1 MPALRALLAGAAI
14 FCTLGAKAQTPVA
27 RAGAWL
33 AANRNAGG
41 SWGTVGEL
49 AERDT
54 ARVLLALQVARGD
67 SQTAPGSLDRPMSEG
82 YAWLASRPLDANQ
95 LLAEQALALTAA
107 NLDASAIL
115 AKLTQQRSGTSADFG
130 GFADH
135 NGDAY
140 DSALALQAFAANE
153 TLYGTFI
160 NGIVTSIVVHQ
171 NADGGWGIDGGFAS
185 NPLLTAEVLL
195 GLGSLHRQLA
205 PAAVIAAAQAYL
217 GRNTGI
223 DGSVAGDVLTTAV
236 AFRALAL
243 TGNAQHAYVTLLNA
257 RQEAAGSW
265 GGGNAYVT
273 ARVVE
278 ALGADRM
285 NLVIAAGG
293 FTLTPAAVADG
304 NTVTADVTV
313 TNAGTQTA
321 NQFTISLYAS
331 DARSAPIASVGSGRN
346 TEIGESRTFTIPFLP
361 AGLSGSRTLVA
372 VASTTPKVAE
382 IRDDDNEATATLT
395 VTGKPDLQLFAAD
408 ITTTPARPQPGQPAT
423 LLVTIRNGGE
433 GDVPAAGYA
442 IYDAHGGTGESLLQS
457 GTTGAV
463 AAGGSQTISLPVTL
477 TGGSHTIRAVA
488 DPGNSVAE
496 VSETNNEVR
505 KDVAVS
511 NVANVDLKLR
521 SVTVA
526 PPRPNAGDVV
536 TITAVVENSGTAPV
550 TGTIALYD
558 GVPGGGSVVINS
570 QTGAIDPQSTA
581 VVVSTYTV
589 KPTSRVIYAVA
600 DPDNLV
606 SEIDETNNSAFA
618 TLTDQ
623 LTDLEI
629 VRDGIVL
636 PKPMPAAGQSAS
648 ASVVV
653 RNKGLV
659 AATHVQV
666 DFYDDLPQRGGIQ
679 AAAVFV
685 DVPAQGSAVVPVTWN
700 VRAGQHLATAVV
712 NAGRGIFEPDY
723 VNNRATNSYT
733 ANGSGQD
740 VFFCTACGAVADVS
754 QLTVDPL
761 TLNVSGRVTL
771 PFIDGR
777 VATPYVVSIF
787 EDVDGDLA
795 FNPEVDNALG
805 STLVQ
810 PYGGGPIP
818 VIVAVQGTVRFAP
831 GHLVAY
837 LDSGNAV
844 AEVDE
849 SNNVADLYHQCS
861 TDAGRSVTP
870 RAAKWTTTNPSN
882 GMSTVGRILDTN
894 GDGVIDAN
902 DVPMVVI
909 ASVGGIIVRRGD
921 NGAVVWAKQF
931 DTSGKQITPV
941 IADLDGD
948 GKPEILAHTN
958 SDPVTGET
966 NQHRLVALN
975 AADGSRKWTSPQ
987 LARAGT
993 WESRIALGQTYLY
1006 AGAPAVADLD
1016 GDGHPELICGRTV
1029 LHGADG
1035 SIAWTGT
1042 GGAGRAWIEPGE
1054 LGGEDLYA
1062 ENFPDQ
1068 EAPIAVD
1075 VDGDG
1080 RLDVVAGNTVYRADG
1095 TILWQRSDLPDGY
1108 TAPVYLGGETRPH
1121 VCLVAQGRVWL
1132 LASDGTTTWGPIN
1145 IPNGALLGGA
1155 PTVFT
1160 AAGTQRIAVAGDG
1173 YLSAFN
1179 AANGAV
1185 LWTRQ
1190 VSTDTS
1196 FLNKATNAATFF
1208 NAFGAASLFY
1218 VSRTSFSIL
1227 DGASGAIQYSA
1238 PFGAES
1244 YYPGGPA
1251 IADIDDD
1258 GHAEA
1263 VVPGMDAVRIVG
1275 DPTWFGAPAIFNQWG
1290 FRSTNVANDHGSIPA
1305 HEVPDAFARQNF
1317 RGQQSLVTSTVINN
1331 PNLTVSYPRADGSE
1345 YPAKTKLIVR
1355 VGNNGWTAAPP
1366 AVVTFKRGTS
1376 DADAVVLGTA
1386 NTSAIAAGGY
1396 EDVVFTVTNPPA
1408 AFSFF
1413 AVVAAPSGVAECD
1426 ASDNRSPIF
1435 SVRLSAD
1442 VAAVA
1447 SSLVVSDLQPRPGDA
1462 VDLAATAMV
1471 SGAVNTGVLAA
1482 QFFLG
1487 NPAAGGMAIS
1497 PLLPVTLTSN
1507 NGVIAQ
1513 VSYRWTAAGS
1523 AGPVSIYVVFDPQ
1536 NAIPEDDETN
1546 NKASMA
1552 IVLSTAETVKKLSAT
1567 ITLTPPAAEP
1577 GTPVRA
1583 DLLVQNIGNV
1593 ALNDTVVSYSVSGGA
1608 GSGSVTLAALAKNNV
1623 ASLTLGTFIP
1633 AAAGTYF
1640 VTAAAADP
1648 DVTLLVSPKSVTV
1661 GSFAAG
1667 LLSVVPSRVPI
1678 TLPLVQVHAHV
1689 TRANTV
1695 AVADDPLL
1703 PLVKMHVQQAVDFQ
1717 TAKFLDSNVSTCFKC
1732 HVHVPGIAAIEA
1744 ARRLDGVHVN
1754 DAAEQ
1759 GALDR
1764 MLALRTGDGLLPGQA
1779 AYTTDGTTR
1788 TAAWALA
1795 QFHDATTVAAAL
1807 PAMTQ
1812 QVLHAQT
1819 AGGFWQCNGGC
1830 QSGVSFSGNEA
1841 QTLMAIDV
1849 LARTYDQT
1857 ADPAVLD
1864 ALTRGARWLIAYDLT
1879 PHNAND
1885 CELVARVGIALAHA
1899 KPYLDPGTAAL
1910 AQDRLGA
1917 IARFLRSLQNADGSF
1932 GLQTLGRPYTRNA
1945 QALEVLVL
1953 AGASPSDPAVRNA
1966 TLWFLNHHA
1975 GNGAWS
1981 ASLDEHGVDET
1992 AWSVIA
1998 LAAAWSKLTPLRAD
2012 LHLNL
2017 PAATDALT
2025 SLPAAGAS
2033 NASGDGRELVWH
2045 LGNVTDSGYDVY
2057 ANLRLNGL
2065 QTGETRAVA
2074 SAASITYTD
2083 PYSGQPVTRT
2093 LAVPT
2098 VTGTAPVGLA
2108 VATDR
2113 ASYSANQTVTVT
2125 ESITDA
2131 TAGITNDVVVRD
2143 SAGAT
2148 IATLAT
2154 GEALT
2159 GLPPASFAGWHCA
2172 LPVTVPSLPSGS
2184 GRVLPLTIDF
2194 AQQLAA
2200 LGAAGAFDVNSIRV
2214 SLDSAPSSELVY
2226 GWSPTA
2232 SGAAAGLLTIGL
2244 PDALPAGS
2252 ALAFHIFFDTADNG
2266 FKPASLFT
2274 RARIGGAGFTGSY
2287 YRLDLNRVS
2296 PFDFPV
2302 NESQVYYLTPAVV
2315 TRFEPTTDLGDN
2327 FPFAEGLPH
2336 DYFVSV
2342 WNGAFNAPAAGSYTF
2357 DLSSDEGS
2365 WLFIDGVQ
2373 VINYGGSHAAGHKT
2387 GAVTLTAG
2395 FHSFRVTHLEW
2406 NGEEYLSLRWAPPGS
2421 GLVPIPAENLFPF
2434 VPTAPAGLV
2443 VGAPEHVTTG
2453 STTRTLQWNTAATP
2467 AGTYS
2472 VNATLRDG
2480 GTLLAAANAPFT
2492 ITPGSQLTASVSTDR
2507 AAYDPTQTAHVT
2519 ASVQYATGNVPLTNL
2534 TAIASVTDATGA
2546 VLATRSTPIASLQP
2560 GQIATAAVD
2569 WTVGGAA
2576 AGTYTASVVVK
2587 DASGATL
2594 ATRSVPFIVRSTTNI
2609 TATLTALPLTATIT
2623 NNGNAPL
2630 VGAPFVVQ
2638 IGSDIIN
2645 FNADVAIGATVTK
2658 LLTAPTAPGTYTA
2671 TLLYNGQPLATTTF
2685 TIVPTVV
2692 TATVA
2697 TDKPAY
2703 DLGDIAHVTTAVTL
2717 ASAPAPLTNVDVVTT
2732 VNGVSTTTTIPSI
2745 APGGSAN
2752 VTVDVPIGT
2761 TVPGT
2766 YTVTVTV
2773 RDVTA
2778 TTTFTVVSSAVSGKG
2793 ITGSL
2798 TALPLT
2804 VSITNNGNAPLVN
2817 APFVVQIGSDIINFN
2832 ADVAIG
2838 ATTTKA
2844 LAAPTAPGTYTAT
2857 LLYNGQPL
2865 AATTFT
2871 IIPTVVTAT
2880 VTTDKPAYDLGDTAH
2895 VTTAITLTSAP
2906 AALANVDVVTTVNGV
2921 STTSTIPS
2929 LAPGGSA
2936 NVTVDVPIGTTSPGT
2951 YTVTVAVRDVTA
2963 TTTCTVVSSAV
2974 SGKGIT
2980 GALTTLPL
2988 MATIT
2993 NNGNAPLLNAPFVVQ
3008 IGNDSITFNADVA
3021 IGARATQLLTAP
3033 TAPGTY
3039 TATLSFNGR
3048 VLATTAFTVEP
3059 SQSQPT
3065 LAIGP
3070 TSSARVV
3077 IWTSCPNCTPVAP
3090 FLTATLT
3097 SAGIPWTLVGDETAF
3112 LTALRSGGYSAAILA
3127 PPQTSE
3133 PQLAA
3138 ELSEAIHGGLGLLV
3152 LDDHGDAMPK
3162 LAAALG
3168 LAFRGKLNTTSTL
3181 LDLLPTPVTAAGALT
3196 VNGDGIRLDLGT
3208 AFTVARIAATQ
3219 SPAIGSNLFGSGRVV
3234 VVPFDVEKT
3243 ATPPMAKLLIDAV
3256 RYVSRPPAHDARSIV
3271 PVDIAITA
3279 PAGGNLAVTVS
3290 LDLGAGL
3297 AVIDALPQLTTQ
3309 SPPMWSI
3316 NVPGGSTSHVIVWL
3330 RLPNVIASS
3339 DVKVTLTM
3347 AGQPVAVK
3355 TLTLAVPADRAAL
3368 ETALT
3373 NDLAALASAVPAKS
3387 LKFVTDAQN
3396 ELAALRALP
3405 ASTATSTA
3413 AAVQHLLNLV
3423 SDLDALP
3430 LDTTRARADADRLL
3444 AFWQSGL
3451 PQ

>member
-1 MPALRALLAGAAI
+1 
-14 FCTLGAKAQTPVA
+14 
-27 RAGAWL
+27 
-33 AANRNAGG
+33 
-41 SWGTVGEL
+41 
-49 AERDT
+49 
-54 ARVLLALQVARGD
+54 
-67 SQTAPGSLDRPMSEG
+67 
-82 YAWLASRPLDANQ
+82 
-95 LLAEQALALTAA
+95 
-107 NLDASAIL
+107 
-115 AKLTQQRSGTSADFG
+115 
-130 GFADH
+130 
-135 NGDAY
+135 
-140 DSALALQAFAANE
+140 
-153 TLYGTFI
+153 
-160 NGIVTSIVVHQ
+160 
-171 NADGGWGIDGGFAS
+171 
-185 NPLLTAEVLL
+185 
-195 GLGSLHRQLA
+195 
-205 PAAVIAAAQAYL
+205 
-217 GRNTGI
+217 
-223 DGSVAGDVLTTAV
+223 
-236 AFRALAL
+236 
-243 TGNAQHAYVTLLNA
+243 
-257 RQEAAGSW
+257 
-265 GGGNAYVT
+265 
-273 ARVVE
+273 
-278 ALGADRM
+278 
-285 NLVIAAGG
+285 
-293 FTLTPAAVADG
+293 
-304 NTVTADVTV
+304 
-313 TNAGTQTA
+313 
-321 NQFTISLYAS
+321 
-331 DARSAPIASVGSGRN
+331 
-346 TEIGESRTFTIPFLP
+346 
-361 AGLSGSRTLVA
+361 
-372 VASTTPKVAE
+372 
-382 IRDDDNEATATLT
+382 
-395 VTGKPDLQLFAAD
+395 
-408 ITTTPARPQPGQPAT
+408 
-423 LLVTIRNGGE
+423 
-433 GDVPAAGYA
+433 
-442 IYDAHGGTGESLLQS
+442 
-457 GTTGAV
+457 
-463 AAGGSQTISLPVTL
+463 
-477 TGGSHTIRAVA
+477 
-488 DPGNSVAE
+488 
-496 VSETNNEVR
+496 VSETNNEAR
-505 KDVAVS
+505 KDIAVS
-511 NVANVDLKLR
+511 NVANVDLKMR

-536 TITAVVENSGTAPV
+536 TVTAVVENSGTAPV
-550 TGTIALYD
+550 TGTITLYD
-558 GVPGGGSVVINS
+558 GVPGAGSVVINS

-589 KPTSRVIYAVA
+589 KPSSKVIYAVA

-618 TLTDQ
+618 ALTDQ

-685 DVPAQGSAVVPVTWN
+685 DVPAQGSAVAPVTWS

-723 VNNRATNSYT
+723 VNNRATKSYT

-771 PFIDGR
+771 PFVDGR
-777 VATPYVVSIF
+777 VSTPYVVSIF

-795 FNPEVDNALG
+795 FNPEVDSALG
-805 STLVQ
+805 SALVQ
-810 PYGGGPIP
+810 PYGGPIP

-870 RAAKWTTTNPSN
+870 RAAKWTTTNASN

-909 ASVGGIIVRRGD
+909 PTVGGIVVRRGD

-931 DTSGKQITPV
+931 DTTGKQITPV
-941 IADLDGD
+941 FADLDGD

-1016 GDGHPELICGRTV
+1016 GDGHPEVICGRTV

-1054 LGGEDLYA
+1054 LAGEDLYA

-1080 RLDVVAGNTVYRADG
+1080 RLDVVAGNTAYRYDG

-1108 TAPVYLGGETRPH
+1108 TAPVYLGGEIRPH

-1132 LASDGTTTWGPIN
+1132 LASDGTTTWGPVN

-1196 FLNKATNAATFF
+1196 FLGKATNAATYF

-1507 NGVIAQ
+1507 NGVVAQ
-1513 VSYRWTAAGS
+1513 ASYRWTAAGA
-1523 AGPVSIYVVFDPQ
+1523 AGPASLYVVFDPQ

-1546 NKASMA
+1546 NNASTS
-1552 IVLSTAETVKKLSAT
+1552 IVVSSADPIRKLSAT

-1583 DLLVQNIGNV
+1583 DLVVQNIGNIPL
-1593 ALNDTVVSYSVSGGA
+1593 ADLSLNWSVSGGA
-1608 GSGSVTLAALAKNNV
+1608 GGGSINVAALAKNNI
-1623 ASLTLGTFIP
+1623 ASVTLGTFTP
-1633 AAAGTYF
+1633 SAAGTYV
-1640 VTAAAADP
+1640 VTASAADP
-1648 DVTLLVSPKSVTV
+1648 DVTLLVSPKSITV
-1661 GSFAAG
+1661 GPFAAG
-1667 LLSVVPSRVPI
+1667 LLTVVPSRVPV

-1703 PLVKMHVQQAVDFQ
+1703 PLVKMHVQQAVDYQ
-1717 TAKFLDSNVSTCFKC
+1717 AAKFLDPNVSTCFKC
-1732 HVHVPGIAAIEA
+1732 HVHVPGIVAMEA

-1764 MLALRTGDGLLPGQA
+1764 MLALRTGDGLLPSQA

-1812 QVLHAQT
+1812 QVLRAQT

-1849 LARTYDQT
+1849 LARAYDQT

-1864 ALTRGARWLIAYDLT
+1864 ALTRGARWLITYDLT

-1899 KPYLDPGTAAL
+1899 KPYLDPGTATL
-1910 AQDRLGA
+1910 APDRLGA

-1992 AWSVIA
+1992 AWSVMA
-1998 LAAAWSKLTPLRAD
+1998 LAAAWSKLTPLNAD
-2012 LHLNL
+2012 LHLNI

-2025 SLPAAGAS
+2025 SSPTAGAS

-2045 LGNVTDSGYDVY
+2045 LGNVSDSGYDVY

-2065 QTGETRAVA
+2065 QNGETRPVA
-2074 SAASITYTD
+2074 NAASITYTD
-2083 PYSGQPVTRT
+2083 PYSGQHVSHALT
-2093 LAVPT
+2093 VPT
-2098 VTGTAPVGLA
+2098 VTGTAPVVLA

-2113 ASYSANQTVTVT
+2113 ASYSANQTLTVT
-2125 ESITDA
+2125 ESISDA

-2148 IATLAT
+2148 IATLAA
-2154 GEALT
+2154 GETLT
-2159 GLPPASFAGWHCA
+2159 GLPPASFAGWHYA

-2184 GRVLPLTIDF
+2184 GRMLPLTIDF
-2194 AQQLAA
+2194 AQQLSA

-2214 SLDSAPSSELVY
+2214 SLDSAPSSELVH

-2252 ALAFHIFFDTADNG
+2252 ALALHVFFDTADNG
-2266 FKPASLFT
+2266 YKPASLFT

-2315 TRFEPTTDLGDN
+2315 TRFEPATDLGDN

-2373 VINYGGSHAAGHKT
+2373 VINYGGSHTAGHKT
-2387 GAVTLTAG
+2387 GAVTLPAG
-2395 FHSFRVTHLEW
+2395 FHSFRVTHMEW

-2421 GLVPIPAENLFPF
+2421 GLVPIPAENLFPS

-2453 STTRTLQWNTAATP
+2453 NTTRTLQWNTAAT
-2467 AGTYS
+2467 AVGTYS
-2472 VNATLRDG
+2472 VSASLRDG
-2480 GTLLAAANAPFT
+2480 DTLLAAANAPFT
-2492 ITPGSQLTASVSTDR
+2492 ITPASQLTASVSTDR
-2507 AAYDPTQTAHVT
+2507 AAYDATQTAHVT

-2534 TAIASVTDATGA
+2534 TATASVTDATGA
-2546 VLATRSTPIASLQP
+2546 VLATRSTPVASLQP
-2560 GQIATAAVD
+2560 GQTATAAVD

-2576 AGTYTASVVVK
+2576 AGTYTASLVVK

-2594 ATRSVPFIVRSTTNI
+2594 TTKSVPFTVRSTTNI
-2609 TATLTALPLTATIT
+2609 TATLTAIPLTASIT
-2623 NNGNAPL
+2623 NNGNTPL

-2638 IGSDIIN
+2638 IGSDTIN
-2645 FNADVAIGATVTK
+2645 FTADIAVGATVTK

-2692 TATVA
+2692 TATVT

-2703 DLGDIAHVTTAVTL
+2703 DLGDVVHVTSTITL
-2717 ASAPAPLTNVDVVTT
+2717 TSAPVPLTNVDVITT
-2732 VNGVSTTTTIPSI
+2732 VNGVSTTTTIPAI
-2745 APGGSAN
+2745 APGATTSA
-2752 VTVDVPIGT
+2752 TVDVPIGT
-2761 TVPGT
+2761 TTPGT

-2778 TTTFTVVSSAVSGKG
+2778 TTTFTIVSSAASGKG

-2817 APFVVQIGSDIINFN
+2817 APFVVQLGSDIINFN

-2838 ATTTKA
+2838 ATTTKV
-2844 LAAPTAPGTYTAT
+2844 LTAPTAPGTYTAT

-2865 AATTFT
+2865 ATTTFT

-2880 VTTDKPAYDLGDTAH
+2880 VTTDKPAYDLGDIAH
-2895 VTTAITLTSAP
+2895 VTTTVTLTSAP
-2906 AALANVDVVTTVNGV
+2906 APLTNIDVVTTVNGL
-2921 STTSTIPS
+2921 STTTTIP
-2929 LAPGGSA
+2929 AITPGGSA
-2936 NVTVDVPIGTTSPGT
+2936 NTTIDVPIGTTAPGT
-2951 YTVTVAVRDVTA
+2951 YTVTVTVRDVTA
-2963 TTTCTVVSSAV
+2963 ATTFTVISSAV

-2980 GALTTLPL
+2980 GTLTTLPL

-3008 IGNDSITFNADVA
+3008 IGSDSVTFNADVA
-3021 IGARATQLLTAP
+3021 IGGTATQLLTAP
-3033 TAPGTY
+3033 TTPGTY
-3039 TATLSFNGR
+3039 TATLRFNGR
-3048 VLATTAFTVEP
+3048 LLASAVFTVEP

-3070 TSSARVV
+3070 TSTPRVV
-3077 IWTSCPNCTPVAP
+3077 IWSNCANCTPTAPP

-3097 SAGIPWTLVGDETAF
+3097 AAGMPWTLVGDEDAF
-3112 LTALRSGGYSAAILA
+3112 LAALRSGSYSVAVMA
-3127 PPQTSE
+3127 PPPTGE
-3133 PQLAA
+3133 PKLAA

-3152 LDDHGDAMPK
+3152 LDDQGDAMPK

-3168 LAFRGKLNTTSTL
+3168 LAFRGKLNATSTL
-3181 LDLLPTPVTAAGALT
+3181 LDVLPTPVTTAASLT
-3196 VNGDGIRLDLGT
+3196 VNGDGIRIDLAT
-3208 AFTVARIAATQ
+3208 AAAVARIAATQ
-3219 SPAIGSNLFGSGRVV
+3219 APAIGANLFGSGRVV
-3234 VVPFDVEKT
+3234 VVPFDIEKT
-3243 ATPPMAKLLIDAV
+3243 ATPPMAKLLTDAV
-3256 RYVSRPPAHDARSIV
+3256 RYVSRPPAHDARSVV
-3271 PVDIAITA
+3271 PVDLAIAA
-3279 PAGGNLAVTVS
+3279 PAGGSLAVTVS
-3290 LDLGAGL
+3290 LDLASGL
-3297 AVIDALPQLTTQ
+3297 TIVDALPHLTTQ
-3309 SPPMWSI
+3309 SPPTWNI
-3316 NVPGGSTSHVIVWL
+3316 TVAGGSTAHLIVWL
-3330 RLPNVIASS
+3330 RLPSAVGSS
-3339 DVKVTLTM
+3339 DVKATLTM
-3347 AGQPVAVK
+3347 AGQPVVVK
-3355 TLTLAVPADRAAL
+3355 TLTLTVTADRAAI
-3368 ETALT
+3368 ESALAS
-3373 NDLAALASAVPAKS
+3373 DLAALAHAAAAKD
-3387 LKFVTDAQN
+3387 LKLITDAQN
-3396 ELAALRALP
+3396 ELAAAR
-3405 ASTATSTA
+3405 ASTATTPVA
-3413 AAVQHLLNLV
+3413 IAHLLNLV
-3423 SDLDALP
+3423 SDLDALSP
-3430 LDTTRARADADRLL
+3430 DTTSARRDADRLL

-3451 PQ
+3451 AQ